1 MQGILFG
8 TFGIRWLPNPS
19 KNMYYQV
26 LWGGANN
33 GSEVI
38 PYGTVTV
45 GSASR
50 WKRLALDANIGLA
63 FVDAPDGEVTVPSVS
78 IGVGRNILPK

>member
-8 TFGIRWLPNPS
+8 TFGVRWLPNPS
-19 KNMYYQV
+19 KNTYFQA

-38 PYGTVTV
+38 PFGTATV
-45 GSASR
+45 GSAGR
-50 WKRLALDANIGLA
+50 WNRLALDANVGIA
-63 FVDAPDGEVTVPSVS
+63 VIDSPDGEVTVPSVS
-78 IGVGRNILPK
+78 FGVGRNILPK